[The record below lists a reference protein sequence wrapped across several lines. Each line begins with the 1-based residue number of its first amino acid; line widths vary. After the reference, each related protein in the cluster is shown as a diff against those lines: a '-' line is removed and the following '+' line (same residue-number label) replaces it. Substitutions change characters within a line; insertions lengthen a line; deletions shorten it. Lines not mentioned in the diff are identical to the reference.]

1 MGLCSC
7 IHVPIKFAP
16 KEKQMKATFLITL
29 LIFVGM
35 NIASLDRLQAQ
46 QNDTSRINIQTGSV
60 NGKIEILK
68 INTMESSQHVARHQL
83 YGTMNM
89 TSQKPPVTNEYAN
102 IVVYLEGQSLKREPQ
117 HPPSHNQIDQR
128 NAEFFPHVL
137 PVLRGTVVD
146 FINRDNV
153 YHNVFS
159 LSPAKKFNIG
169 RRPTGQAV
177 PIILDKLGVV
187 EIFCDI
193 HSNMAAY
200 ILVLDNEFF
209 TQPNRHGNYSIDRIP
224 SGTYTLKVWHERLSS
239 QEQTITISPNG
250 TTTINFVME

>member
-1 MGLCSC
+1 MGLCNG
-7 IHVPIKFAP
+7 IHIPVKFALR
-16 KEKQMKATFLITL
+16 EKQMKASFL
-29 LIFVGM
+29 LILLILVGM
-35 NIASLDRLQAQ
+35 NIVLQDGLQAQ
-46 QNDTSRINIQTGSV
+46 QNDTSRINIRTGSI
-60 NGKIEILK
+60 NGRIEILK
-68 INTMESSQHVARHQL
+68 MNTMESSQHAARHQL

-89 TSQKPPVTNEYAN
+89 TSQKPPATNEYAN
-102 IVVYLEGQSLKREPQ
+102 IVVYLEGQSLKRESQ
-117 HPPSHNQIDQR
+117 HAPSHSQIDQR

-137 PVLRGTVVD
+137 PVLRGTVVS

-169 RRPTGQAV
+169 RRPTGQAAPV
-177 PIILDKLGVV
+177 VMDKPGVV
-187 EIFCDI
+187 EVFCDI

-200 ILVLDNEFF
+200 ILVLDNDFF
-209 TQPNRHGNYSIDRIP
+209 TQPNKHGNYSMDHIP
-224 SGTYTLKVWHERLSS
+224 VGTYTLKVWHERLSS

>member
-1 MGLCSC
+1 M
-7 IHVPIKFAP
+7 KFVLR
-16 KEKQMKATFLITL
+16 EKQMKAPVFFTL

-35 NIASLDRLQAQ
+35 NIASLGRLRAQ
-46 QNDTSRINIQTGSV
+46 QHDTSRINIQTGSV
-60 NGKIEILK
+60 NGKIDILK
-68 INTMESSQHVARHQL
+68 MNTMELSQQATRRHS
-83 YGTMNM
+83 YGAINT
-89 TSQKPPVTNEYAN
+89 TPKTPSVTNEYAN
-102 IVVYLEGQSLKREPQ
+102 IVVFLEGQNLKREPQ
-117 HPPSHNQIDQR
+117 HAPSHSQIDQR

-177 PIILDKLGVV
+177 PIVLDKLGVV
-187 EIFCDI
+187 EVFCDI

-200 ILVLDNEFF
+200 ILVLDNDFF
-209 TQPNRHGNYSIDRIP
+209 TQPNKHGNYSIDRIP

-239 QEQTITISPNG
+239 PEQTITISPNS

>member
-1 MGLCSC
+1 M
-7 IHVPIKFAP
+7 KFTS
-16 KEKQMKATFLITL
+16 KENQLKASFLFAL
-29 LIFVGM
+29 LIFIGV
-35 NIASLDRLQAQ
+35 NYALQHNLQAQ
-46 QNDTSRINIQTGSV
+46 QHDTSQKNIQTGSV

-68 INTMESSQHVARHQL
+68 MNAMEPSQHAARHQS

-89 TSQKPPVTNEYAN
+89 TPQKPSATNEYAN
-102 IVVYLEGQSLKREPQ
+102 IVVYLEGQNFKREPQ
-117 HPPSHNQIDQR
+117 LAAAHNQIDQR
-128 NAEFFPHVL
+128 NAEFLPHVL

-177 PIILDKLGVV
+177 PIVMDKPGVV

-193 HSNMAAY
+193 HANMAAY
-200 ILVLDNEFF
+200 ILVLDNDFF
-209 TQPNRHGNYSIDRIP
+209 TQPNRKGNYSIDRIP
-224 SGTYTLKVWHERLSS
+224 AGTYTLKVWHERLSS
-239 QEQTITISPNG
+239 QEQIITISPNS
-250 TTTINFVME
+250 TTTVNFVME